1 MYTQFK
7 TTLLRVLL
15 VTLLFQAFLLAGS
28 LQSFTLKTSKTG
40 NSLVQVCTGTG
51 LQWVDLKNQS
61 EKNKSDTSIKHCPLC
76 GVSTFVNP
84 NTYQVI
90 TSSVTLFNKLVSN
103 AVTQNIRNNYLSK
116 PPSQAPPV
124 IS

>member
-1 MYTQFK
+1 M
-7 TTLLRVLL
+7 LSRVLL
-15 VTLLFQAFLLAGS
+15 LTLLFQAFLLAGS

-40 NSLVQVCTGTG
+40 NLLVQVCTGTG
-51 LQWVDLKNQS
+51 LQWIDLKNQS
-61 EKNKSDTSIKHCPLC
+61 EKNKSDTSTKHCPLC
-76 GVSTFVNP
+76 GVSTFVNS

-90 TSSVTLFNKLVSN
+90 TSSVILFNKPVSN
-103 AVTQNIRNNYLSK
+103 AVTQNERNDYLSR